1 VSSVGFGAEC
11 DCVDVAHKIGTTIL
25 FRHKQSGDIYQS
37 AFEKYWLHKA
47 LQLTIFI
54 VRALYSRP
62 RISAHS

>member
-1 VSSVGFGAEC
+1 MSSVSFGAEC